1 MKWCL
6 RLVLSSIFFLTI
18 RCFQAPSPESLS
30 YFSFQGQT
38 FRARPCRIYDGDTFT
53 AIFQYR
59 GEWIKWR
66 CRCLDYD
73 SPEIR
78 PRLTMS
84 DRQQEIELAI
94 LARNRLEQLLTRTD
108 SVQIECGGFDKYGRI
123 LVTVYSYYPNNKND
137 RTTEKSMN
145 TIMLEEGHGVPFP

>member
-1 MKWCL
+1 
-6 RLVLSSIFFLTI
+6 
-18 RCFQAPSPESLS
+18 
-30 YFSFQGQT
+30 
-38 FRARPCRIYDGDTFT
+38 
-53 AIFQYR
+53 
-59 GEWIKWR
+59 
-66 CRCLDYD
+66 
-73 SPEIR
+73 
-78 PRLTMS
+78 MS